1 MKLAPRQWLLLAVLS
16 VTLGATLWTA
26 WNGDDTDTVQV
37 ATRAPSTSAHQSR
50 PRTSAAA
57 VKAANTAT
65 LDIDRLKRSPWQDSD
80 RNLFSGGQAAAQSP
94 SESQP
99 AAQQA
104 LEIPPL
110 PFTYAGKLEDHGEY
124 TVFLSMGNKN
134 ISVKNGDV
142 VGDWKVKA
150 ITPPRMILSY
160 QPLGADVPLMIGES
174 H

>member
-26 WNGDDTDTVQV
+26 WNGDETDTVQV
-37 ATRAPSTSAHQSR
+37 ATRAPSTSGHQSR

-65 LDIDRLKRSPWQDSD
+65 LDIDRLKRTPWQDSD
-80 RNLFSGGQAAAQSP
+80 RNLFSGGQAAAQTTAAP
-94 SESQP
+94 Q
-99 AAQQA
+99 AAQQMPV
-104 LEIPPL
+104 IPPV
-110 PFTYAGKLEDHGEY
+110 PFTYVGKLEDHGEY

-160 QPLGADVPLMIGES
+160 QPLGADVPLMIGEN